1 MESPPWRAPPPP
13 AVPTD
18 GVLGDTHW
26 SVART
31 GVAPAEAP
39 DPAPSVVVVCG
50 DTPLSRALYPHPF
63 AAALTL
69 SLMATDDASLHD
81 FDAAVDADARARARK
96 EAEGARDAGGSSDE
110 DAADERPPSTLP
122 PLPPPPLQ
130 LRFVLQIQNTGK
142 QPMTFTAG
150 VVAALGLR
158 CPALASIVGTAGRV
172 RFDVPS
178 PGAPPTVGVD
188 ESPDPVPLDGLRHL
202 DRLYVGEVPEEAAA
216 AAAAARRPPNAWKT
230 QAPTPRP
237 ETTTS
242 RDPWARALG
251 SSLILRTGD
260 LRHEIEAI
268 PRRGFRDVGVRA
280 PAPPPGGLR
289 RSATTVIGE
298 VARVV
303 TLSPGA
309 VFTGEAVVRLH
320 DVTHR
325 ATPGDAVANAYTA
338 ARPHL
343 RSLADMPPL
352 AMGGARELES
362 ASAAADGPMLLDFED
377 EEEK

>member
-1 MESPPWRAPPPP
+1 MSACRRHCPR
-13 AVPTD
+13 
-18 GVLGDTHW
+18 
-26 SVART
+26 S
-31 GVAPAEAP
+31 
-39 DPAPSVVVVCG
+39 
-50 DTPLSRALYPHPF
+50 
-63 AAALTL
+63 
-69 SLMATDDASLHD
+69 
-81 FDAAVDADARARARK
+81 
-96 EAEGARDAGGSSDE
+96 
-110 DAADERPPSTLP
+110 
-122 PLPPPPLQ
+122 PPPPLQ

-150 VVAALGLR
+150 VIASLGLR

-172 RFDVPS
+172 RFDVSS

-188 ESPDPVPLDGLRHL
+188 ESPDPLPLDGLRHL
-202 DRLYVGEVPEEAAA
+202 DRLYVGEAPTEEAAA
-216 AAAAARRPPNAWKT
+216 AAAAARRAPNAWKT
-230 QAPTPRP
+230 HAPPPRP
-237 ETTTS
+237 ETITS

-289 RSATTVIGE
+289 RSATTVVGE

-303 TLSPGA
+303 TLPPGA

-325 ATPGDAVANAYTA
+325 ATPGDAIANAYTA

-343 RSLADMPPL
+343 RSLADMPPV
-352 AMGGARELES
+352 AMGGAREPES
-362 ASAAADGPMLLDFED
+362 GSAAADGPMLLEFEED
-377 EEEK
+377 EEQ